1 VAEDRKAN
9 GHREAGPREPRE
21 AGAARRFGDRGSG
34 AIAVIIFAMLFV
46 ALAGFVVD
54 GGMAISKR
62 ERAADLAEQAARY
75 AAQDIDVA
83 ALRNSTQKGGT
94 PPILLDNCQGDVRH
108 YLQTAGVA
116 SSDVEQAGCDRTKS
130 TAAVVYVFVQITYK
144 PMLSGFLAD
153 RTWTAKATA
162 SATNLSGN

>member
-1 VAEDRKAN
+1 VAERNRAVRRGADAAE
-9 GHREAGPREPRE
+9 REGEGAG
-21 AGAARRFGDRGSG
+21 GRFGDRGSG
-34 AIAVIIFAMLFV
+34 AIAVVIFALLFV

-83 ALRNSTQKGGT
+83 ALRNATGKGAT
-94 PPILLDNCQGDVRH
+94 APILLDNCQNDVQH
-108 YLQTAGVA
+108 YLQTAGVEPG
-116 SSDVEQAGCDRTKS
+116 DVRQAGCDMGKS
-130 TAAVVYVFVQITYK
+130 TTAVVYVFVQITYK

>member
-1 VAEDRKAN
+1 MAENR
-9 GHREAGPREPRE
+9 PREQRQQ
-21 AGAARRFGDRGSG
+21 AGAARRLGGNDRGGNDRGSG
-34 AIAVIIFAMLFV
+34 AIAVVIFAMLFV

-83 ALRNSTQKGGT
+83 ALRNATKKGAT
-94 PPILLDNCQGDVRH
+94 APILLDNCQRDVQH
-108 YLQTAGVA
+108 YLETAGVLR
-116 SSDVEQAGCDRTKS
+116 SDVQQAGCDRAKS
-130 TAAVVYVFVQITYK
+130 TTTVVYVFVQITYK